1 MGAQHPTHQIEERA
15 DGPHAHMRPPTAK
28 IKAENSNERSAFY
41 NDSRSCI
48 G

>member
-1 MGAQHPTHQIEERA
+1 MGAQHPTHQTRSA
-15 DGPHAHMRPPTAK
+15 PTALTPACARHTQ